1 MTRSETDRTSL
12 DTAGP
17 DKCMRA
23 RADRGPRDAFSPS
36 WSIGTGDR
44 YGIQLERL
52 VVGRYF
58 DPGIGFV
65 RRPDMRKDVATFRFS
80 PRPRSGTRIRKL
92 YWDGTITRITN
103 SDGQLETRDIFG
115 EFAID
120 FQNSDRFSAQLER
133 DDEIL
138 PRPFVMAP
146 GITIPAAGYNL
157 ETARIGYG
165 LGPQRPFTG
174 TLLAE
179 YGPFYGGRR
188 AAVSLSAGRFSPT
201 GRLSLEPTYAMKWS
215 SRSTDYFDGDV
226 DLV

>member
-1 MTRSETDRTSL
+1 MLS
-12 DTAGP
+12 
-17 DKCMRA
+17 A
-23 RADRGPRDAFSPS
+23 RAGQSALATGTASSSSGS
-36 WSIGTGDR
+36 WSA
-44 YGIQLERL
+44 GISIPASVLSVARHAE
-52 VVGRYF
+52 GRRHL
-58 DPGIGFV
+58 PLQ
-65 RRPDMRKDVATFRFS
+65 PTTS
-80 PRPRSGTRIRKL
+80 QHTRIRKL

-133 DDEIL
+133 DDEII